1 MATAPE
7 PKPLTLVPAFVS
19 AITVPASAPMIRPPL
34 KVFEALNISDPAPTL
49 VTAPEPLIAP
59 AMAVL
64 PLPALVRRYPP
75 LLRALEMVRA
85 LDESLVHDC
94 APPRVMA
101 TFWPLLA
108 LPRVTAPAPLAMVM
122 PPVPRL
128 RTRSV
133 PPAWITVV
141 AVFAAPKYKPA
152 TA

>member
-1 MATAPE
+1 M
-7 PKPLTLVPAFVS
+7 V
-19 AITVPASAPMIRPPL
+19 RPPL
-34 KVFEALNISDPAPTL
+34 KVFVALNVSVPAPLL

-75 LLRALEMVRA
+75 LLRALEMVRG
-85 LDESLVHDC
+85 LVESLVHDC
-94 APPRVMA
+94 ALPRVMA

-108 LPRVTAPAPLAMVM
+108 LPMVTAPAPLAMLM
-122 PPVPRL
+122 PPAPRV

-141 AVFAAPKYKPA
+141 PVFAAPKYKPV